1 MSLSTSL
8 LGDDELL
15 TLAASSGHDRRP
27 SEADT
32 VAAGR
37 LAWAWR
43 TSWVEIRTLVTA
55 DPTGSGQRPLDGPG
69 EVSVCSAPDTARV
82 PGR

>member
-1 MSLSTSL
+1 MRLSTSL
-8 LGDDELL
+8 LGDEQLL
-15 TLAASSGHDRRP
+15 MLAADSADDQRL

-43 TSWVEIRTLVTA
+43 ASWVEIQTLATA
-55 DPTGSGQRPLDGPG
+55 DPPRPRKRPLDGSD